1 MQLNRLIK
9 ELSQENI
16 LSPEIKTCIVR
27 ILSRRESRLM
37 LPEEKARV
45 KIDKQLRNVGWCI
58 VSRNEYLPNS
68 TVAVKEALM
77 VGNTESDY
85 LLFIDGKAIAVVEA
99 KREENPLGDDVK
111 KQAEDYAV
119 SPQSWYALWFEKLIP
134 LVYMANGNK
143 IYFKNMLVE
152 DSEYEELSQMHS
164 PKKMLQM
171 VGKKSEYGVLPLLEK
186 RGLRDCQYNA
196 EIKFEESLKL
206 GNKKNLAVLAT
217 GSGKTYLACLASY
230 RLLNYT
236 STKRILFLVDRNNL
250 ARQTETEF
258 SLFDRTENQ
267 MRMGDLYTINRLKK
281 ETDIK
286 SDIVISTIQKLFAV
300 LTGQD
305 IQESNEDAED
315 EIAKNDEEKDNNEVV
330 ELGDDL
336 KLPPD
341 YFQLIIVDECHRS
354 IYGKWKKVL
363 DYFSS
368 ATVLGLTATPTPE
381 AYAYFNNNIIEQYT
395 YDDSVVDGVNVP
407 PRIYRIITDVTE
419 HGGTIEKGSKVIET
433 AKRSGKSETHNAQT
447 TVEYGSTELD
457 RSIVNKSQIREVL
470 MAYKKAI
477 YEDLYPE
484 REKKWEYI
492 PKTLIFAKSDSHA
505 TDIVEI
511 AKEVF
516 KTEFENDE
524 LPENFVQK
532 ITYSSGDSNALIRE
546 LRTEKDFRIAV
557 TVTLVATGTDVK
569 PLEVVL
575 FMKDVHSDVLYTQMK
590 GRGCRVISDDKLKEV
605 TPNADTK
612 ECYYIVDAVGVTESE
627 KNIPKPGAGQGP
639 KRALSLEHLLERLA
653 HNEVSDD
660 NLMLLRDYCS
670 TINRRY
676 EESVLFSRH
685 LDYFITNYGFAPRKL
700 ANDINTAFAEG
711 TLVEYIDPSHDNTE
725 RMALIYCL
733 IGNLQARNKLLE
745 MQRGY
750 MVESDDRDKV
760 LYAGFSKESARTYI
774 ENFEKYLEDNK
785 DSIEALRIIYNSEDI
800 VITHE
805 MLIELRDRLLAES
818 RQYGVYQIWKN
829 YKILD
834 EQGDVEVLDGKEN
847 VNALTNLIQIV
858 RYAYKK
864 NSKLTSLINGYA
876 QRFTLY
882 CGQAQRVLTEDQKDI
897 MQQIAEYIINDGAI
911 MVMELNETDTE
922 LWKRAVKSFG
932 GAALASEIQT
942 LSKFI
947 LKVA

>member
-1 MQLNRLIK
+1 
-9 ELSQENI
+9 
-16 LSPEIKTCIVR
+16 
-27 ILSRRESRLM
+27 M

-45 KIDKQLRNVGWCI
+45 KIDKQLRNAGWDI
-58 VSRNEYLPNS
+58 VARNEYLPNS
-68 TVAVKEALM
+68 TSAVKEALM
-77 VGNTESDY
+77 GGNTESDY

-99 KREENPLGDDVK
+99 KREENPLGDEVK
-111 KQAEDYAV
+111 NQAEDYAV
-119 SPQSWYALWFEKLIP
+119 SPQAWYGLWFEKLIP

-152 DSEYEELSQMHS
+152 GSDYEELSQMHS
-164 PKKMLQM
+164 PKKMLQI
-171 VGKKSEYGVLPLLEK
+171 VGKKSEYGALPLIEK
-186 RGLRDCQYNA
+186 RGLRDCQYRA
-196 EIKFEESLKL
+196 EVKFEESLKM

-236 STKRILFLVDRNNL
+236 PTKRILFLVDRNNL
-250 ARQTETEF
+250 ARQTESEF
-258 SLFDRTENQ
+258 SVFDRTEGQ
-267 MRMGDLYTINRLKK
+267 QKMGSLYTINRLKT
-281 ETDIK
+281 EEDIK
-286 SDIVISTIQKLFAV
+286 GDIVISTIQKLFCV
-300 LTGQD
+300 LTGQAIND
-305 IQESNEDAED
+305 SDEDAED
-315 EIAKNDEEKDNNEVV
+315 EKAKADEEKNSKTVID
-330 ELGDDL
+330 LGNDL

-363 DYFSS
+363 DYFSG

-381 AYAYFNNNIIEQYT
+381 AYAYFNKNVIEEYT

-407 PRIYRIITDVTE
+407 PRVYRIITDITA
-419 HGGTIEKGSKVIET
+419 HGGTIEKGTKITETSKRT
-433 AKRSGKSETHNAQT
+433 GKSEIIDAGTS
-447 TVEYGSTELD
+447 VEYGASELD
-457 RSIVNKSQIREVL
+457 RSVVNKKQIKEVL

-477 YEDLYPE
+477 YEDLYPS
-484 REKKWEYI
+484 REQKWEYI
-492 PKTLIFAKSDSHA
+492 PKTLIFAKDDNHA
-505 TDIVEI
+505 TEIVDI
-511 AKEVF
+511 AKNVF
-516 KTEFENDE
+516 KPEFENDAI
-524 LPENFVQK
+524 PEKFVQK
-532 ITYSSGDSNALIRE
+532 ITYSAGDSNALIRD

-627 KNIPKPGAGQGP
+627 KHIPKPGPDGSG
-639 KRALSLEHLLERLA
+639 KKNLSLEHLLERLA
-653 HNEVSDD
+653 HNEVSDE

-676 EESVLFSRH
+676 EENVLFGRH
-685 LDYFITNYGFAPRKL
+685 LDYFITNFGFAPRKL
-700 ANDINTAFAEG
+700 ANDINTAFTQG
-711 TLVEYIDPSHDNTE
+711 TLVEYISPSNDNSM
-725 RMALIYCL
+725 RMGLIYCL

-750 MVESDDRDKV
+750 LVETGDNDKV
-760 LYAGFSKESARTYI
+760 LYAGFSKESAKTYI
-774 ENFEKYLEDNK
+774 ENFEKYLEDHK
-785 DSIEALRIIYNSEDI
+785 DDIEALRIIYNSEDK

-805 MLIELRDRLLAES
+805 MLMELRDRLLSES

-829 YKILD
+829 YKLLD
-834 EQGDVEVLDGKEN
+834 EQGDVEALDSKAN

-864 NSKLTSLINGYA
+864 SQKLTSLINGYA
-876 QRFTLY
+876 SRFSLY
-882 CGQAQRVLTEDQKDI
+882 CGQNQRILTEEQKDI

-911 MVMELNETDTE
+911 TVMELNETDTE
-922 LWKRAVKSFG
+922 LWKKAVKSFG
-932 GAALASEIQT
+932 GKTLASEIQT

>member
-1 MQLNRLIK
+1 
-9 ELSQENI
+9 
-16 LSPEIKTCIVR
+16 
-27 ILSRRESRLM
+27 M

-45 KIDKQLRNVGWCI
+45 KIDKQLRNAGWDI

-68 TVAVKEALM
+68 TTAVKEALM

-85 LLFIDGKAIAVVEA
+85 LLFVDGKAIAIVEA

-111 KQAEDYAV
+111 KQAENYAV
-119 SPQSWYALWFEKLIP
+119 SPQAWYALWFENLIP

-143 IYFKNMLVE
+143 IYFKNMLE
-152 DSEYEELSQMHS
+152 ENSEYEELSQMHS
-164 PKKMLQM
+164 PKKMLQIT
-171 VGKKSEYGVLPLLEK
+171 GKKSEYGALPLLEK
-186 RGLRDCQYNA
+186 RGLRDCQYRA
-196 EIKFEESLKL
+196 EKKFEESLKL

-236 STKRILFLVDRNNL
+236 SIKRILFLVDRNNL
-250 ARQTETEF
+250 ARQTESEF
-258 SLFDRTENQ
+258 SVFDRTENQ
-267 MRMGDLYTINRLKK
+267 QKMGNLYTINRLKK

-300 LTGQD
+300 LTGQT
-305 IQESNEDAED
+305 IEEGNEDAED
-315 EIAKNDEEKDNNEVV
+315 EIAKTVEEKDSKEIV
-330 ELGDDL
+330 ELGSNL

-363 DYFSS
+363 DYFSE

-381 AYAYFNNNIIEQYT
+381 AYAYFNNNIIERYT
-395 YDDSVVDGVNVP
+395 YDESVVEGVNVP
-407 PRIYRIITDVTE
+407 PRIYRIITDVTA
-419 HGGTIEKGSKVIET
+419 HGGTIEKGTEIVEKT
-433 AKRSGKSETHNAQT
+433 KKTGKTKTYAALE

-457 RSIVNKSQIREVL
+457 RSVVNKKQIKEVL
-470 MAYKKAI
+470 LAYKKAI
-477 YEDLYPE
+477 YEDLYPN
-484 REKKWEYI
+484 RDKKWEYI
-492 PKTLIFAKSDSHA
+492 PKTLIFAKDDNHA
-505 TDIVEI
+505 TEIVDIAE
-511 AKEVF
+511 EVF
-516 KTEFENDE
+516 KTEFENNE

-532 ITYSSGDSNALIRE
+532 ITYSAGDSNALIRD

-627 KNIPKPGAGQGP
+627 KHIPKPVVGP
-639 KRALSLEHLLERLA
+639 GTKKHLSLEHLLERLA

-676 EESVLFSRH
+676 EESVLFGRH

-711 TLVEYIDPSHDNTE
+711 TLVEYVSPSHDNSA

-745 MQRGY
+745 MQKGY
-750 MVESDDRDKV
+750 VIESDDEDQV
-760 LYAGFSKESARTYI
+760 LYAGFSKESAKTYI
-774 ENFEKYLEDNK
+774 ENFEKYLEENK
-785 DSIEALRIIYNSEDI
+785 DSIEALRIIYNSEDT

-805 MLIELRDRLLAES
+805 MLMELRDRLLAES

-829 YKILD
+829 YKLLD
-834 EQGDVEVLDGKEN
+834 EQGDVEALDSKVN

-864 NSKLTSLINGYA
+864 NQKLTSLINGYA
-876 QRFTLY
+876 QRFSLY
-882 CGQAQRVLTEDQKDI
+882 CGRAQRVLTEDQKDI

-911 MVMELNETDTE
+911 SVMELNEIDTE
-922 LWKRAVKSFG
+922 LWKKAVKNFG
-932 GAALASEIQT
+932 GDTLASEIQT

>member
-1 MQLNRLIK
+1 
-9 ELSQENI
+9 
-16 LSPEIKTCIVR
+16 
-27 ILSRRESRLM
+27 M

-45 KIDKQLRNVGWCI
+45 KIDKQLRNAGWDI

-68 TVAVKEALM
+68 TIAVKEALM
-77 VGNTESDY
+77 AGNTESDY
-85 LLFIDGKAIAVVEA
+85 LLFVDGKAIAVIEA

-152 DSEYEELSQMHS
+152 DSEYEELFQMHS

-171 VGKKSEYGVLPLLEK
+171 VGKKSEYGALPLLEK

-196 EIKFEESLKL
+196 EIKFEASVKL

-258 SLFDRTENQ
+258 SVFDKTENQ
-267 MRMGDLYTINRLKK
+267 MKMGNLYTINRLKK
-281 ETDIK
+281 EADIK

-300 LTGQD
+300 LTGRD
-305 IQESNEDAED
+305 IQEGNEDAED
-315 EIAKNDEEKDNNEVV
+315 EIAKNAEEKDNNEVV

-433 AKRSGKSETHNAQT
+433 AKRSGKSETHNVQT
-447 TVEYGSTELD
+447 TVEYGSIELD
-457 RSIVNKSQIREVL
+457 RSIVNKIQIREVL

-532 ITYSSGDSNALIRE
+532 ITYSSGDSNALIRD

-575 FMKDVHSDVLYTQMK
+575 FMTDVHSDVLYTQMK
-590 GRGCRVISDDKLKEV
+590 GRGCRVISDDKLKEI

-627 KNIPKPGAGQGP
+627 KNIPKPGAGQGL

-700 ANDINTAFAEG
+700 ANDINTALAEG
-711 TLVEYIDPSHDNTE
+711 TLVEYIGPSHDNTE

-911 MVMELNETDTE
+911 TVMELNETDTE

>member
-1 MQLNRLIK
+1 MVVKSRK
-9 ELSQENI
+9 EDA
-16 LSPEIKTCIVR
+16 
-27 ILSRRESRLM
+27 M

-45 KIDKQLRNVGWCI
+45 KIDKQLRNAGWDI
-58 VSRNEYLPNS
+58 ISRNEYLPNS
-68 TVAVKEALM
+68 TTAVKEALM

-85 LLFIDGKAIAVVEA
+85 LLFVDGKAIAVVEA
-99 KREENPLGDDVK
+99 KREENPLGDEVK

-164 PKKMLQM
+164 PKKMLQII
-171 VGKKSEYGVLPLLEK
+171 GKKSEYGALPLLEK
-186 RGLRDCQYNA
+186 RGLRDCQYKA
-196 EIKFEESLKL
+196 ETKLEESLKL
-206 GNKKNLAVLAT
+206 GNKKNLAVLDT

-236 STKRILFLVDRNNL
+236 QTKRILFLADRNNL
-250 ARQTETEF
+250 AKQALSEF
-258 SLFDRTENQ
+258 SLFDRTENMQQ
-267 MRMGDLYTINRLKK
+267 MGNLYTIKRLRK
-281 ETDIK
+281 ENDVNA
-286 SDIVISTIQKLFAV
+286 DIVISTIQKLFAV
-300 LTGQD
+300 LTGQA
-305 IQESNEDAED
+305 IQDGNEDEED
-315 EIAKNDEEKDNNEVV
+315 ELAKKNEEKESKEVV
-330 ELGDDL
+330 ELCNDL

-363 DYFSS
+363 DYFSG

-381 AYAYFNNNIIEQYT
+381 AYAFFNNNIIENYK
-395 YDDSVVDGVNVP
+395 YEDSIVDGVNVP
-407 PRIYRIITDVTE
+407 SRIYRIITDVTA
-419 HGGTIEKGSKVIET
+419 HGGTIEQGAKVVET
-433 AKRSGKSETHNAQT
+433 AKRTGKSETHAAPI
-447 TVEYGSTELD
+447 TVEYGSSELD
-457 RSIVNKSQIREVL
+457 RSVVNKNQIREVL
-470 MAYKKAI
+470 LAYKKAI

-484 REKKWEYI
+484 RDKKWEFI
-492 PKTLIFAKSDSHA
+492 PKTLIFAKDDNHA
-505 TDIVEI
+505 AEIVEI
-511 AKEVF
+511 AEDVF
-516 KTEFENDE
+516 KTEFENNT
-524 LPENFVQK
+524 LPKNYVQK
-532 ITYSSGDSNALIRE
+532 ITYTAGDSDALITD
-546 LRTEKDFRIAV
+546 LRTTKDFRIAV

-590 GRGCRVISDDKLKEV
+590 GRGCRIISDDKLKEV

-627 KNIPKPGAGQGP
+627 KHIPKPGVGPGP
-639 KRALSLEHLLERLA
+639 KRPLSLEHLLERLA

-676 EESVLFSRH
+676 EESVLFGRH
-685 LDYFITNYGFAPRKL
+685 LDYFITSYGFAPRKL

-711 TLVEYIDPSHDNTE
+711 TLVEYISPSHDNTA

-750 MVESDDRDKV
+750 MVKSGDDDKV
-760 LYAGFSKESARTYI
+760 LYAGFSKESAKTYI
-774 ENFEKYLEDNK
+774 ENFEKYLDDNK
-785 DSIEALRIIYNSEDI
+785 DSIEALRIIYNSEDTL
-800 VITHE
+800 ITHE
-805 MLIELRDRLLAES
+805 MLMELQDRLLAES
-818 RQYGVYQIWKN
+818 RQYGAYQIWKN
-829 YKILD
+829 YKLLD
-834 EQGDVEVLDGKEN
+834 EQGDVEALDGKAN

-864 NSKLTSLINGYA
+864 NQKLTSLINGYA
-876 QRFTLY
+876 QRFSLY
-882 CGQAQRVLTEDQKDI
+882 CGRAQRVLTEDQKDI

-911 MVMELNETDTE
+911 TVMELNETDTE

-932 GAALASEIQT
+932 GATLASEIQT